1 MQMTMRWFGP
11 EEDKISLEHI
21 RQVPGVEGVVG
32 ALYDVAVGEVWPVD
46 KIERLVGQAHAAGL
60 KMEVIESVNIHDD
73 IKIGLPT
80 RDRYIANS
88 SRPSATLP
96 ALALKS
102 SAITSC
108 RFSTG

>member
-73 IKIGLPT
+73 I
-80 RDRYIANS
+80 
-88 SRPSATLP
+88 RPSATLP

>member
-60 KMEVIESVNIHDD
+60 KMEVIVLWSSFFGHADQMV
-73 IKIGLPT
+73 GLCT
-80 RDRYIANS
+80 GGQLGGRAGQ
-88 SRPSATLP
+88 
-96 ALALKS
+96 
-102 SAITSC
+102 
-108 RFSTG
+108 RFV

>member
-11 EEDKISLEHI
+11 EEDKVSLEHI

-46 KIERLVGQAHAAGL
+46 KIERLVSQAHAAGL

-73 IKIGLPT
+73 IKIGLPSVT
-80 RDRYIANS
+80 AILPTI
-88 SRPSATLP
+88 SRPFATLP
-96 ALALKS
+96 A
-102 SAITSC
+102 SASKLSVITSC
-108 RFSTG
+108 RFLTG